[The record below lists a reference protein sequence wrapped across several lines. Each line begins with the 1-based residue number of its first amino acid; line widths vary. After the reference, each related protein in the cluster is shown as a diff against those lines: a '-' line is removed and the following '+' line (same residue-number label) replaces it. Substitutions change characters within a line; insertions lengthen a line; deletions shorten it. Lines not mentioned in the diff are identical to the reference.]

1 MERPTDRSD
10 RPQTRSDRP
19 PARSDRPQG
28 RPQPGRGEGP
38 DGGRRPFPKKK
49 VCRFCKHRDI
59 TMDYKDVKALRP
71 FLTDKGRI
79 VPRRISGACAKHQ
92 REICAAIK
100 MARALAIAPFAS
112 AAL

>member
-1 MERPTDRSD
+1 MERPMDRN
-10 RPQTRSDRP
+10 DRP
-19 PARSDRPQG
+19 PARTDRPPARTDRPQG
-28 RPQPGRGEGP
+28 RPQPGRGEGS

-92 REICAAIK
+92 RDICAAIK
-100 MARALAIAPFAS
+100 MARAIAIAPFAS